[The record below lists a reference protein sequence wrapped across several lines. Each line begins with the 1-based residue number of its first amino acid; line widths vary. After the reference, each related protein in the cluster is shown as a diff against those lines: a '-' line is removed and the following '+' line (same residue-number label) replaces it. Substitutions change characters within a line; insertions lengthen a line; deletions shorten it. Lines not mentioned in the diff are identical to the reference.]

1 MKGCLRL
8 FGYLL
13 IIIILISACSAIF
26 SDDDSE
32 KESSSN
38 DSKTEATN
46 KEVYSYDKKE
56 TVANDNGEFSLAI
69 KAQSGYQASLKDS
82 DAVLE
87 KTGKGKYVLSD
98 TISSEKENATYN
110 ISFAKGDDQEVA
122 TIKISNA
129 KANKIYKKEKVK
141 KDAIKNEQ
149 ELSYAMLNKSQD
161 GYNGKP
167 YHITSGYV
175 MQAMEENGKTFLLVA
190 ITNEGYDYYDDL
202 IAVTLDS
209 QTAAVE
215 GDLVEVYGVLGK
227 KFDYDTKM
235 GGTNSVP
242 SMQATSIEVVGNV
255 N

>member
-8 FGYLL
+8 IVYLVL
-13 IIIILISACSAIF
+13 IIILIGACSAIF
-26 SDDDSE
+26 SDDESE
-32 KESSSN
+32 KGSSSN
-38 DSKTEATN
+38 DAKTEATN
-46 KEVYSYDKKE
+46 NEVYSYDKKQAE
-56 TVANDNGEFSLAI
+56 ANDNGEFSLAI
-69 KAQSGYQASLKDS
+69 KAKSGYQVSLKDS

-98 TISSEKENATYN
+98 VISSEKENATYN
-110 ISFAKGDDQEVA
+110 VSFVKGDDQEVA
-122 TIKISNA
+122 TIKINNK
-129 KANKIYKKEKVK
+129 KANEIYKKEKVK
-141 KDAIKNEQ
+141 TDAIKNEQ

-161 GYNGKP
+161 GYKGKS

-175 MQAMEENGKTFLLVA
+175 MQAMEESGKTFLLVA
-190 ITNEGYDYYDDL
+190 ITNQGYGYYDDL

-215 GDLVEVYGVLGK
+215 GDLVEVYGVLGE

-242 SMQATSIEVVGNV
+242 SMEATSIEVVGKAN
-255 N
+255 